1 MNAPISLIDSHAHLD
16 EIDDLEQSLKMARD
30 LSVQAIVA
38 VGVDLASNRKTL
50 KIAGENR
57 GYVYPA
63 IGYHP
68 WDIEE
73 KDIEECLAFIGYHID
88 DCVAMGE
95 VGLDYK
101 TKVKK
106 DLQKKVF
113 QALLK
118 ISYEHKKPVIIHCRY
133 SHQRA
138 YEMIR
143 EVGIKSAVFHWY
155 TGSIELLDKIM
166 ESGYFISATPALTY
180 SPPHQEAIRE
190 APLERILLETDTPVV
205 YAGQKSRPKDV
216 RITLEEVARIK
227 KIEVEEVAYQTT
239 KNACQF
245 FGIPLD
251 LDL

>member
-1 MNAPISLIDSHAHLD
+1 MDAPISLIDSHAHLD

-30 LSVQAIVA
+30 LGIQAIVA

-50 KIAGENR
+50 KIAKENR

-73 KDIEECLAFIGYHID
+73 KDIQECLAFIGDHID

-106 DLQKKVF
+106 DLQRRVF

-118 ISYEHKKPVIIHCRY
+118 ISYDHKKPVIIHCRY

-143 EVGIKSAVFHWY
+143 EVGIASAVFHWY
-155 TGSIELLDKIM
+155 TGPIDLLDKIIKN
-166 ESGYFISATPALTY
+166 GYFVSATPALTY
-180 SPPHQEAIRE
+180 SPPHQEAIRK

-205 YAGQKSRPKDV
+205 YGNHESRPKDV
-216 RITLEEVARIK
+216 RTTLKEVARIK
-227 KIEVEEVAYQTT
+227 KIEVEEVAYLTT

-245 FGIPLD
+245 FGITLH
-251 LDL
+251 LHL